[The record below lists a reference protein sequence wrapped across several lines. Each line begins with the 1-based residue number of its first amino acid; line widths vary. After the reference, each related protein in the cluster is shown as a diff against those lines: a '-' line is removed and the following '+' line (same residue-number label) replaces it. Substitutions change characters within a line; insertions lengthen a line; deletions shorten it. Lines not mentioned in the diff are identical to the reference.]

1 MSVEDNM
8 KLTGLHLLLT
18 YQCTFECD
26 HCFVWGSPFQSGT
39 MTLADIEYILEQAC
53 QIADLTSIYFEGG
66 EPFLYYPLLVKG
78 VQRAASMGF
87 QVGIVSNAYWAHSVA
102 DAVAWLEP
110 FQGLLIDLSVSSD
123 LYHYAEAIGRQ
134 AQNAET
140 AARQLGLP
148 VGVISVAQPESTVA
162 ARQTGQLPL
171 GESGIMYRGRAVEA
185 LAPRAAMQPWHRF
198 TTCPYEDLR
207 EPGRLH
213 LDPLGHLHICQGISI
228 GNIYEQPLVEI
239 VAAYDPEPHPIAG
252 PILRGGPVAL
262 VDHYHLPHEE
272 QYADAC
278 HLCYQARTSLRPRFP
293 EVLAPD
299 QVYGKF

>member
-1 MSVEDNM
+1 M

-39 MTLADIEYILEQAC
+39 MTLADIEYILEQAG
-53 QIADLTSIYFEGG
+53 QIPSLTSIYFEGG

-78 VQRAASMGF
+78 VQRAASIGF
-87 QVGIVSNAYWAHSVA
+87 QVGIVSNAYWANSVA
-102 DAVAWLEP
+102 DALVWLEP
-110 FQGLLIDLSVSSD
+110 FQGLLDDLSVSSD
-123 LYHYAEAIGRQ
+123 LYHYNETISRQ
-134 AQNAET
+134 VQNAQT
-140 AARQLGLP
+140 AAQQLGLP
-148 VGVISVAQPESTVA
+148 LGVISVAQPESNDA

-171 GESGIMYRGRAVEA
+171 GESGIMYRGRAVEV
-185 LAPRAAMQPWHRF
+185 LAPRAAKQPWHRF

-228 GNIYEQPLVEI
+228 GNVYAQPLAEI
-239 VAAYDPEPHPIAG
+239 CARYDPDTHPIAG
-252 PILRGGPVAL
+252 PLLRGGPLAL
-262 VDHYHLPHEE
+262 LEAYNLAHED

-278 HLCYQARTSLRPRFP
+278 HLCYQARTSLRPLFP
-293 EVLAPD
+293 AILAPD
-299 QVYGKF
+299 QIYGKF